1 MRAANLLKHRNHW
14 IFDLDGTLTVSAH
27 DFEHIRRELGLA
39 PEAPILEALHAMP
52 EAEAAPLWELLNE
65 LEFYYAGKAS
75 VMQGAAELLQKLHDD
90 GRQLAILTRN
100 TMPVVKHTL
109 EACRLEHFFP
119 LEHILDRDSCIPKP
133 SPDGVKRLLDFWQAE
148 ADDTVMVGDYL
159 YDLEAG
165 KGAGVVTIHVDT
177 RGDTDWQKYTDIRVE
192 GLGEIINYLKGTT

>member
-1 MRAANLLKHRNHW
+1 MLASNLLKHRNHW

-39 PEAPILEALHAMP
+39 PETPILEALHAMT

-75 VMQGAAELLQKLHDD
+75 VMQGAAELLQKLHGD

-100 TMPVVKHTL
+100 TMPVVKQTL
-109 EACRLEHFFP
+109 QACRLEHFFP
-119 LEHILDRDSCIPKP
+119 VEHILDRDSCIPKP
-133 SPDGVKRLLDFWQAE
+133 SPDGIKHLLDFWQAD
-148 ADDTVMVGDYL
+148 ADDSVMVGDFL

-165 KGAGVVTIHVDT
+165 KGAGVITIHVDT
-177 RGDTDWQKYTDIRVE
+177 RGDVDWSEYTDIRVE
-192 GLGEIINYLKGTT
+192 GLGEIIDYL

>member
-1 MRAANLLKHRNHW
+1 MLAPNLLKHRNHW

-27 DFEHIRRELGLA
+27 DFEHIRHELGLA
-39 PEAPILEALHAMP
+39 PETPILEALHAMP

-65 LEFYYAGKAS
+65 LEFFYAGKAS

-148 ADDTVMVGDYL
+148 ADDSVMVGDYL

-177 RGDTDWQKYTDIRVE
+177 RGDVDWSKYTDIRVE
-192 GLGEIINYLKGTT
+192 RLGEIINYL